1 MADRPDA
8 AKTAAVMSTA
18 AAIASGFALIRSG
31 KVAAA
36 PGAPGT
42 IPVEVIEL
50 LVAIAQSADNTDK
63 DLDALLQEVRNLTL
77 QAQGWVPNA
86 DGISCGREQVQA
98 LNTSRQLPHL
108 VVPDDMEI
116 QLKGWPANGGVIY
129 LASSDPEAKNI
140 NSIWPLLPNEPAGY
154 RVKNLNSIYFSGTAV
169 GDWVCWT
176 VEHRK

>member
-36 PGAPGT
+36 PGSPGA

-63 DLDALLQEVRNLTL
+63 DMDTLLDAVQNLTL
-77 QAQGWVPNA
+77 DTRGWVPNA
-86 DGISCGREQVQA
+86 DEIVSGRMDVEA
-98 LNTSRQLPHL
+98 LNTARQLPHL

-129 LASSDPEAKNI
+129 VASSDPEAKNI
-140 NSIWPLLPNEPAGY
+140 NSVWPLLPNEAIGY
-154 RVKNLNSIYFSGTAV
+154 RIKNLNEIYFSGTAV

-176 VEHRK
+176 VENRK